1 MKHIMSLLI
10 ILITASAFAERVSIY
25 AAASTTNAVKEIIE
39 AYKSVSAVDI
49 VPTLASSGTLAKQID
64 NNAPADIFLS
74 ANVKWMN
81 WLKDRNKL
89 ETASI
94 ADLLSN
100 RLALITSADSDIP
113 TQALTKENT
122 AKFLKDTNKI
132 AIADPA
138 HSPAGKYTQKALES
152 LGLWEQFADKTARM
166 QTVRMALM
174 MVEKGAI
181 QIGGVVFSSDAANSR
196 KVKTIGLFDENLHGE
211 IRYPPI
217 AIVAGKKRK
226 FVDDFYNFLSGG
238 EQAKSIFMKHGF
250 KAVR

>member
-181 QIGGVVFSSDAANSR
+181 QIGVVFSSDAANSR

-211 IRYPPI
+211 IRYPI
-217 AIVAGKKRK
+217 AIVAGKK
-226 FVDDFYNFLSGG
+226 
-238 EQAKSIFMKHGF
+238 EEIC
-250 KAVR
+250 